1 MGESVKGKRGG
12 RCDGCMDVGVINCMG
27 CIAGDGRVSAGTPG
41 SEGGCRNAA
50 LSSRIAALK
59 VRVENIEILAG
70 RPLVGP
76 TEWAEAVSLARH
88 AVDRVGVEG
97 GAVKPDYILG
107 TVGRDLAGILASL
120 VRELS
125 AHGIASGCACGDEP
139 GSPSAAMT
147 DRMRDALSAAS
158 TALKGL
164 EALHVL

>member
-1 MGESVKGKRGG
+1 MGESVKVKRS

-27 CIAGDGRVSAGTPG
+27 CIAGDERVSSGTTG
-41 SEGGCRNAA
+41 SGGGCRNAEM
-50 LSSRIAALK
+50 SSRIAALK

-88 AVDRVGVEG
+88 AVDRVGVEV

-107 TVGRDLAGILASL
+107 TVGRDIAGILASL

-125 AHGIASGCACGDEP
+125 AQGIAPWCACGDEP

-147 DRMRDALSAAS
+147 DRMIEALSAAS

>member
-1 MGESVKGKRGG
+1 MGESVKVKRG

-27 CIAGDGRVSAGTPG
+27 CIAGDGRVSAAA
-41 SEGGCRNAA
+41 SRIDEGCRNAEM
-50 LSSRIAALK
+50 SSRIAALK

-107 TVGRDLAGILASL
+107 TVGRFLAGILASL

-147 DRMRDALSAAS
+147 DRMREALSAAS